1 MTLQKS
7 LSFSELSLIYGTT
20 ILIGQIGKCFIKEC
34 DIEVCVLLILNFFF
48 LVLSRSLCKFKPN
61 FNFYGPFFLL
71 GRRQFAL
78 IG

>member
-20 ILIGQIGKCFIKEC
+20 ILIRQIGKCFIKEC

-48 LVLSRSLCKFKPN
+48 FSSIKKPM
-61 FNFYGPFFLL
+61 
-71 GRRQFAL
+71 
-78 IG
+78 